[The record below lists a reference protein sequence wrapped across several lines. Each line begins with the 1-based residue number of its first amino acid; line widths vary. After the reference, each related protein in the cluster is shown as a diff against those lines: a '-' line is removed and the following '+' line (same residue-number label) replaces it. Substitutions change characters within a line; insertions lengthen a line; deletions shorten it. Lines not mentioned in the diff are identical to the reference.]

1 MNKTNK
7 GGLPGG
13 LDLGGSCAL
22 SRLDLVGADVWLR
35 LRLSNLADEDR
46 NLAKGDPLPVL
57 D

>member
-1 MNKTNK
+1 MNKTNE